1 MNEYV
6 RLTSP
11 AGFDT
16 LEDRGKDVIPY
27 PILRQSLEARR
38 AGLQQDI
45 RAPVKSNVARPTR
58 LKLSR
63 VYNVQRIRNLLVV

>member
-27 PILRQSLEARR
+27 PILGQSLEARR
-38 AGLQQDI
+38 AGL
-45 RAPVKSNVARPTR
+45 
-58 LKLSR
+58 
-63 VYNVQRIRNLLVV
+63 